1 MPADVRLGL
10 RTAVAFPFAS
20 NPGEKERLA
29 GSPPEPEHDG
39 LAGVAIGL
47 GKGCRRH
54 DAALGLVGD
63 RRPPISARSVAHVG
77 DRRLAAYA
85 GWRRECL

>member
-29 GSPPEPEHDG
+29 GSPPEPATGLLVLRSGSAKAVAGTMQRWALLAIDG
-39 LAGVAIGL
+39 LQ
-47 GKGCRRH
+47 
-54 DAALGLVGD
+54 
-63 RRPPISARSVAHVG
+63 
-77 DRRLAAYA
+77 
-85 GWRRECL
+85 